1 MKSSVVHVPPILH
14 LYTNDDDDDAEEK
27 EEEEEIENEYDTFDN
42 TLDDNDLP

>member
-14 LYTNDDDDDAEEK
+14 LYTNDDDDDAEEG
-27 EEEEEIENEYDTFDN
+27 EEIENEDDTFDN